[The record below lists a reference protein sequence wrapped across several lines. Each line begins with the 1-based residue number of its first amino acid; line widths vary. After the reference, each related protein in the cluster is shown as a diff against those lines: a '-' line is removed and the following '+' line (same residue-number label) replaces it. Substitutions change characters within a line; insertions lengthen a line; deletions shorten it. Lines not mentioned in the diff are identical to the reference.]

1 MHNYEV
7 KPNHYY
13 KKNIDSDF
21 YIELIDGPFQGLC
34 FVFGPIEF
42 AGEDEQGNGIINFD
56 YHLLFIPETVNFEE
70 EKFEIEQMVG
80 NVLQRILETLVE
92 KNSDETGTGDTE
104 STDEG
109 RRLSQEG
116 DTLSEG

>member
-1 MHNYEV
+1 MHNYKV
-7 KPNHYY
+7 KPNHDY
-13 KKNIDSDF
+13 KDNIKSDY
-21 YIELIDGPFQGLC
+21 YIEITDGPFQGLC

-42 AGEDEQGNGIINFD
+42 AGEDEQGNGKINFD

-70 EKFEIEQMVG
+70 DKFEIEQVAAG
-80 NVLQRILETLVE
+80 VLQRILETLVE
-92 KNSDETGTGDTE
+92 KNSNETGTGDTE
-104 STDEG
+104 SADEG